1 MVRRWTVGGGIILDE
16 GSVLMVLNH
25 RKGGRTDWST
35 PGGVIDEGETVLE
48 GLTREVV
55 EETGLAVTAWVGP
68 VYTVLAEATDMNWT
82 LRVEVHLAVEYSGR
96 IHIDDPDGIVQAADW
111 VPKEQLDELLV
122 GQQLWL
128 REPLLGYVNDDLP
141 EGGEFRYRI
150 AGKDINALR
159 VERV

>member
-1 MVRRWTVGGGIILDE
+1 
-16 GSVLMVLNH
+16 
-25 RKGGRTDWST
+25 
-35 PGGVIDEGETVLE
+35 
-48 GLTREVV
+48 
-55 EETGLAVTAWVGP
+55 
-68 VYTVLAEATDMNWT
+68 MNWT

-111 VPKEQLDELLV
+111 VPKEKLDELLV

-128 REPLLGYVNDDLP
+128 REPLLGYVNGDLP
-141 EGGEFRYRI
+141 EDGEFRYRI